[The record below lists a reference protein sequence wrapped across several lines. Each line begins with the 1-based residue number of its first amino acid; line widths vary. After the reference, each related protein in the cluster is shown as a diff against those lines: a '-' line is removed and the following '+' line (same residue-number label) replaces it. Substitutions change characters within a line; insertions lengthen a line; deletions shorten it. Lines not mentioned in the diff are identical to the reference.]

1 MCKLLI
7 VDDEQLERQAI
18 RFIADRNCPDISIVG
33 EAGDGLLAVQL
44 AARLQ
49 PDIILMDIQMP
60 KMNGLDAAK
69 RIREILP
76 EADIIMLTASGNS
89 NYVNE
94 AAQLGVAGYILKPV
108 RPDKLAFILHN
119 IAAQVVKLRKSMAL

>member
-1 MCKLLI
+1 MYKLLV

-18 RFIADRNCPDISIVG
+18 RFIVDRNCPDISIVG
-33 EAGDGLLAVQL
+33 EASDGLLAVQL

-49 PDIILMDIQMP
+49 PNIILMDIQMP
-60 KMNGLDAAK
+60 KMNGLNAAK

-76 EADIIMLTASGNS
+76 EADIIMLTASSNS
-89 NYVNE
+89 NYVSE

-108 RPDKLAFILHN
+108 RPDKLVFILHN
-119 IAAQVVKLRKSMAL
+119 IAAQAVKLRKPMAL

>member
-1 MCKLLI
+1 MYKLLV

-18 RFIADRNCPDISIVG
+18 RFIVDRNCPDISIVG
-33 EAGDGLLAVQL
+33 EASDGLLAVQL

-108 RPDKLAFILHN
+108 RPDKLVFILHN
-119 IAAQVVKLRKSMAL
+119 IAAQAVKLRKSMAL